1 MQTLQ
6 QTAGDLSDS
15 QLNLVLTAA
24 WDMLQHDGYPAIT
37 MAAISVH
44 TGIKKNLLIRR
55 WPKRSL
61 LVREALIKF
70 DQQIVTLKTPNSGNL
85 QQDLIKLFNEMRPEI
100 NELSQPMFDDFIQ
113 EQLMAASPNQILSLA
128 STGPNFDHVIQTI
141 LKRADRH
148 HEINMG
154 QLPQQA
160 AALPELM
167 LINQIVHHDHSSK
180 KDLAQI
186 VTKILMPVMT
196 ASKVKWI

>member
-44 TGIKKNLLIRR
+44 TGIKKSLLIRR

-148 HEINMG
+148 HEINME

-167 LINQIVHHDHSSK
+167 LINQIIHHDHSSK

>member
-1 MQTLQ
+1 
-6 QTAGDLSDS
+6 
-15 QLNLVLTAA
+15 
-24 WDMLQHDGYPAIT
+24 MLQHDGYPAIT

-148 HEINMG
+148 HEINME

-167 LINQIVHHDHSSK
+167 LINQIIHHDHSSK

>member
-148 HEINMG
+148 HEINME

-167 LINQIVHHDHSSK
+167 LINQIIHHDHSSK